1 MSLLALITALLLEQ
15 IHPLSSRKYLFGLL
29 SGYVNFFRQRFN
41 AGQQR
46 HGTIAWLLAVL
57 PLLAGAIVLYQ
68 LLYRVNPILAWVFN
82 VLVLYLTMGFRQSS
96 HYFTDIHR
104 ALREGRLDDA
114 RRLLSDWQGMP
125 SHELNAEEVARLT
138 IEKALVASH
147 RNVFGVIVWFVLFSS
162 VGLGGAAGALLY
174 RLGQF
179 LRWHLEKEYEDHSI
193 KPLATRLSY
202 QQTIAK
208 SLVMPGHPD
217 EAETEDLVDGDWGRG
232 EFGGFS
238 RLAFYILDWL
248 PIRLTAMTFA
258 IVGNFEDTIYCWRTQ
273 AASWPDA
280 ETGILLSS
288 GAGALG
294 VRLGMPIQQGG
305 LLLDRP
311 ELGIGDDA
319 DIGFMQ
325 STVGLV
331 WRSVVF
337 WLILLMLLT
346 LSNLVG

>member
-1 MSLLALITALLLEQ
+1 MSLFALITALLLEQ
-15 IHPLSSRKYLFGLL
+15 IQPLSSRKYLFGLL
-29 SGYVNFFRQRFN
+29 SGYVKFFRQRFN
-41 AGQQR
+41 EGNQR

-57 PLLAGAIVLYQ
+57 PFLAGAIALYF
-68 LLYRVNPILAWVFN
+68 LLYRVSPILAWAFN

-96 HYFTDIHR
+96 HYFTDIHQ
-104 ALREGRLDDA
+104 ALREDRLEDA
-114 RRLLSDWQGMP
+114 RRLLSDWRGIP
-125 SHELNAEEVARLT
+125 SQELNAEEVARLT
-138 IEKALVASH
+138 IENALVASH

-162 VGLGGAAGALLY
+162 VGLGGAAGAFLY

-179 LRWHLEKEYEDHSI
+179 LRWHLEEELEDHISG
-193 KPLATRLSY
+193 
-202 QQTIAK
+202 QQ
-208 SLVMPGHPD
+208 D
-217 EAETEDLVDGDWGRG
+217 ESATEDFADGDSDRG

-238 RLAFYILDWL
+238 RLAFHFLDWL
-248 PIRLTAMTFA
+248 PVRLTAITFA

-273 AASWPDA
+273 ATSWPDA

-288 GAGALG
+288 GAGARG
-294 VRLGMPIQQGG
+294 VRLGMPMHQGG

-311 ELGIGDDA
+311 EMGVGDDA
-319 DIGFMQ
+319 DTGFMQ

-337 WLILLMLLT
+337 WLILLLLLT

>member
-1 MSLLALITALLLEQ
+1 MSLFALITALLLEQ

-29 SGYVNFFRQRFN
+29 SGYVDFFRKRFN
-41 AGQQR
+41 AGKRR

-57 PLLAGAIVLYQ
+57 PLLAVVIVLYQ
-68 LLYRVNPILAWVFN
+68 VFYRVNPILAWVFN

-104 ALREGRLDDA
+104 ALREGLLDEA
-114 RRLLSDWQGMP
+114 RRLLSDWRGMP
-125 SHELNAEEVARLT
+125 SHELDAEEVARLT

-162 VGLGGAAGALLY
+162 IGLGGAAGALLY

-179 LRWHLEKEYEDHSI
+179 LRWHLEEEYEDHVS
-193 KPLATRLSY
+193 
-202 QQTIAK
+202 
-208 SLVMPGHPD
+208 GHTD
-217 EAETEDLVDGDWGRG
+217 EAETEDLVDGDWGRS

-248 PIRLTAMTFA
+248 PVRLTAMTFA

-273 AASWPDA
+273 ATSWPDG
-280 ETGILLSS
+280 ETGILISS

-319 DIGFMQ
+319 DTGFMQ
-325 STVGLV
+325 STVGLL

-337 WLILLMLLT
+337 WLILLMLMT

>member
-1 MSLLALITALLLEQ
+1 MSLFALITAFLLEQ

-29 SGYVNFFRQRFN
+29 SGYVNFFRERFN
-41 AGQQR
+41 AGLRR

-57 PLLAGAIVLYQ
+57 PVLAGAIALYQ
-68 LLYRVNPILAWVFN
+68 LLYRVSPILAWAFN

-114 RRLLSDWQGMP
+114 RRLLSDWRGMP
-125 SHELNAEEVARLT
+125 LHELNAEEVARLT

-162 VGLGGAAGALLY
+162 IGLGGAAGALLY

-179 LRWHLEKEYEDHSI
+179 LRWHMEEEYEDHVS
-193 KPLATRLSY
+193 
-202 QQTIAK
+202 
-208 SLVMPGHPD
+208 GHTD
-217 EAETEDLVDGDWGRG
+217 EAETEDLVNGDWGRG

-273 AASWPDA
+273 ATSWPDT

-294 VRLGMPIQQGG
+294 VRLGLPIQQGG

-319 DIGFMQ
+319 DTGFMQ

-346 LSNLVG
+346 LSNLLG